1 MDHQI
6 SGQEVH
12 PHVTHAPFTPVQQ
25 NNTVA
30 ALLDDPTPIPID
42 IDDDSSA
49 ATASTIVTMPTFEE
63 LQQLAAAQS
72 TQLQQANEMLQKQQ
86 QAMVDAQAQ
95 FDAQQQQL
103 RDSAEQMRQQQQT
116 INQLSSA
123 FQTLTTTTAAPTA
136 SRKKPELPPF
146 DQQNILVWLRRIQ
159 AAYDR
164 AGVILA
170 KDKFAYLE
178 SMFDTSFNPV
188 INDFLFNS
196 ANTNDDWNQFVAYMK
211 LEYGPT
217 RRQKARKL
225 IGDLPRN
232 SMKPTQYLSQ
242 LEEETKDVTLDDV
255 KKEHLLKT
263 IPPRIRE
270 IMGKAVETKTAKEV
284 ATMADHYFDSQGRPL
299 EKSATSIS
307 HVSNTQSTSTATS
320 SAAFTAAFEEEET
333 EVNFVKRNNFK
344 AQGARPRSQSR
355 SRFNNSSRNNSN
367 NSSSAS
373 SSSATAPR
381 QQQGNNSLC
390 RFHRMFGDQ
399 ATKCVSDCPRHS
411 AFISQQGKKQPQ
423 GNGKGGRRL

>member
-1 MDHQI
+1 M
-6 SGQEVH
+6 SGQDDH
-12 PHVTHAPFTPVQQ
+12 PHVPHAPFTPFQP
-25 NNTVA
+25 NNVA
-30 ALLDDPTPIPID
+30 TLPLDDQTPIPIH
-42 IDDDSSA
+42 IDDDSSPTA
-49 ATASTIVTMPTFEE
+49 AETTAIMPTFEE
-63 LQQLAAAQS
+63 LQALAAAQS

-123 FQTLTTTTAAPTA
+123 FSTLTTTTASTP
-136 SRKKPELPPF
+136 SRKKPEMPPF
-146 DQQNILVWLRRIQ
+146 DQQNILVWLKRLQ

-164 AGVILA
+164 AGVTQA

-178 SMFDTSFNPV
+178 STFDITFNPI

-196 ANTNDDWNQFVAYMK
+196 ANTNDDWHQFVAYMK

-225 IGDLPRN
+225 IGEIPRN
-232 SMKPTQYLSQ
+232 SMKPSQYLSQ
-242 LEEETKDVTLDDV
+242 LEEEVKEVTLDDV

-270 IMGKAVETKTAKEV
+270 IMGKAVESKTAKEV
-284 ATMADHYFDSQGRPL
+284 AAMADHYFDSQGRPL
-299 EKSATSIS
+299 EKSATSINNI
-307 HVSNTQSTSTATS
+307 SNSQPAATATPSTA
-320 SAAFTAAFEEEET
+320 FTTAFEEEET
-333 EVNFVKRNNFK
+333 EVNFVKKNNFK
-344 AQGARPRSQSR
+344 GSRPRSQSR
-355 SRFNNSSRNNSN
+355 PRFNNSPKHNNNSN
-367 NSSSAS
+367 STAP
-373 SSSATAPR
+373 SSSATATR
-381 QQQGNNSLC
+381 QQQGNSSLC

-411 AFISQQGKKQPQ
+411 SFISQQRKQQQ
-423 GNGKGGRRL
+423 GNAHGGRRL

>member
-1 MDHQI
+1 M
-6 SGQEVH
+6 SGQDDH
-12 PHVTHAPFTPVQQ
+12 PHVPHAPFTPFQP
-25 NNTVA
+25 NNVA
-30 ALLDDPTPIPID
+30 TLPLDDQTPIPIH
-42 IDDDSSA
+42 IDDDSSPTA
-49 ATASTIVTMPTFEE
+49 AETTAIMPTFEE
-63 LQQLAAAQS
+63 LQALAAAQS

-123 FQTLTTTTAAPTA
+123 FSTLTTTTASTPG
-136 SRKKPELPPF
+136 RKKPEMPPF
-146 DQQNILVWLRRIQ
+146 DQQNILVWLKRLQ

-164 AGVILA
+164 AGVTQA

-178 SMFDTSFNPV
+178 STFDITFNPI

-196 ANTNDDWNQFVAYMK
+196 ANTNDDWHQFVAYMK

-225 IGDLPRN
+225 IGEIPRN
-232 SMKPTQYLSQ
+232 SMKPSQYLSQ
-242 LEEETKDVTLDDV
+242 LEEEVKEVTLDDV

-270 IMGKAVETKTAKEV
+270 IMGKAVESKTAKEV
-284 ATMADHYFDSQGRPL
+284 AAMADHYFDSQGRPL
-299 EKSATSIS
+299 EKSATSINNI
-307 HVSNTQSTSTATS
+307 SNSQPAATATPSTA
-320 SAAFTAAFEEEET
+320 FTTAFEEEET
-333 EVNFVKRNNFK
+333 EVNFVKKNNFK
-344 AQGARPRSQSR
+344 GSRPRSQSR
-355 SRFNNSSRNNSN
+355 PRFNNSPKHNNNSN
-367 NSSSAS
+367 STAP
-373 SSSATAPR
+373 SSSATATR
-381 QQQGNNSLC
+381 QQQGNSSLC

-411 AFISQQGKKQPQ
+411 SFISQQRKQQQ
-423 GNGKGGRRL
+423 GNAHGGRRL

>member
-1 MDHQI
+1 
-6 SGQEVH
+6 
-12 PHVTHAPFTPVQQ
+12 
-25 NNTVA
+25 
-30 ALLDDPTPIPID
+30 
-42 IDDDSSA
+42 
-49 ATASTIVTMPTFEE
+49 MPTFEE

-72 TQLQQANEMLQKQQ
+72 TQLQQANEMLQRQQ

-95 FDAQQQQL
+95 YDAQQQQL

-164 AGVILA
+164 AGVTLA

-284 ATMADHYFDSQGRPL
+284 ATMADQLKVDEYLRIL
-299 EKSATSIS
+299 
-307 HVSNTQSTSTATS
+307 
-320 SAAFTAAFEEEET
+320 
-333 EVNFVKRNNFK
+333 
-344 AQGARPRSQSR
+344 
-355 SRFNNSSRNNSN
+355 
-367 NSSSAS
+367 
-373 SSSATAPR
+373 
-381 QQQGNNSLC
+381 
-390 RFHRMFGDQ
+390 
-399 ATKCVSDCPRHS
+399 
-411 AFISQQGKKQPQ
+411 KKY
-423 GNGKGGRRL
+423 